1 MDQTQKPLLWSLL
14 AVSAC
19 LAGLGLFAMR
29 NEAAATAL
37 GSGSTRLPQFI
48 HTISRDVDLP
58 LSVEGRRLLLD
69 VCEMGLQASLPLVL
83 RFASDEQRQMV
94 VPFCRD
100 LAQEAVAASP
110 ADSYAWLVLAMAQV
124 QSGEVAAAEQSL
136 EWSALTGATEGWIAQ
151 SRFGLIQ
158 DHYQDFSEQVRS
170 IGDADA
176 LLLLD
181 SSYGGVV
188 ARRYVVDIAFRERI
202 KALIEAQPEAI
213 QRRFISLVRRRV

>member
-1 MDQTQKPLLWSLL
+1 M
-14 AVSAC
+14 SAC
-19 LAGLGLFAMR
+19 LAGLGIFALR
-29 NEAAATAL
+29 NEATATTL

-48 HTISRDVDLP
+48 QTISRDVNLP

-83 RFASDEQRQMV
+83 RFANDEQRQRV
-94 VPFCRD
+94 VPFCKE
-100 LAQEAVAASP
+100 LAQQAVAAAP
-110 ADSYAWLVLAMAQV
+110 ADSYAWLALAMAQV
-124 QSGEVAAAEQSL
+124 QSGELAAAEQSL
-136 EWSALTGATEGWIAQ
+136 QWSALTGATEGWIAQ
-151 SRFGLIQ
+151 SRFRLIQ
-158 DHYQDFSEQVRS
+158 DHFQDLSEPVRS

-202 KALIEAQPEAI
+202 EALIEAQPEAM
-213 QRRFISLVRRRV
+213 QRRFVSLVRQRVQE